1 MRNILNSTKALVIL
15 ICSIFFFQ
23 NTQAQNHF
31 NKPPKL
37 VVGVV
42 IEEMRYE
49 MLLRYWDSFGENGFK
64 KIINQGAVCTQ
75 THHNYLITQ
84 NGVGQAS
91 IVTGTTP
98 SNHGI
103 ISDEWYNRLS
113 DKLVGC
119 ADDSQFNMMN
129 GEVLMGNY
137 TPKNIISST
146 IGDEIKLTNNE
157 KSKVISIAMNPISS
171 VISGG
176 KLGNYAFWFNN
187 HDGGWITG
195 NYYTDSLPDWVEEF
209 NAKGFQDI
217 YIRKTWASMYS
228 LNENYSKSLPDDNN
242 FEIGFSNYRYTFP
255 YDLSFLQN
263 RSGNY
268 KYLKYTPYGNTFTKD
283 FAISAIIGEDLGK
296 DDYTDFLSV
305 SFSATNYVGD
315 LFGPRSVEV
324 EDLFLRLDKDLE
336 HFVNFLDDEL
346 GLEDVLIYIT
356 SDRGV
361 SDVPEFLIN
370 KRQNAGV
377 FDGSKAAA
385 LLNSY
390 LSILYE
396 DGDWIKS
403 YHSRQIYFNQSLV
416 DKSGVDLLELQQKV
430 ASFMV
435 QFNGVSNALPGLTI
449 NTTSFKSGIN
459 QKIQNSYHQKRS
471 GDVIVNLEPGWIE
484 KNGRATNSGSGY
496 TYDTHVPLI
505 WFGWHVKNVRI
516 DEPIEIIDIA
526 PTISWILNITAP
538 NASTG
543 KPIYKIVY

>member
-1 MRNILNSTKALVIL
+1 MQNNLNSTKIIIIL
-15 ICSIFFFQ
+15 LCSIFFNQ
-23 NTQAQNHF
+23 NLIAQNNF

-37 VVGVV
+37 VVGIV

-113 DKLVGC
+113 DKIVGC
-119 ADDSQFNMMN
+119 ADDSQFNMIN
-129 GEVLMGNY
+129 GEVSMGNY

-146 IGDEIKLTNNE
+146 IGDEIKLTNNS
-157 KSKVISIAMNPISS
+157 KSKVISIALNPISS

-195 NYYTDSLPDWVEEF
+195 NYYTDSLPTWVEEF

-217 YIRKTWASMYS
+217 YIRKTWASMHS
-228 LNENYSKSLPDDNN
+228 LNENYTKSLPDENN

-268 KYLKYTPYGNTFTKD
+268 KYLKYTPYGNIFTKD
-283 FAISAIIGEDLGK
+283 FAIAAIIGEDLGK

-315 LFGPRSVEV
+315 LFGPRSVEI

-346 GLEDVLIYIT
+346 GLENVLVYIT

-361 SDVPEFLIN
+361 SDVPEFLIH
-370 KRQNAGV
+370 KKQNAGV

-396 DGDWIKS
+396 DGAWIKS

-416 DKSGVDLLELQQKV
+416 DQSGVDLLELQQKA

-435 QFNGVSNALPGLTI
+435 QFTGVSNALPGLTL

-459 QKIQNSYHQKRS
+459 QKIQNSYNQKRS

-538 NASTG
+538 NSSTG
-543 KPIYKIVY
+543 KPIYKITD